1 METAETVETQP
12 EPAPAPASAP
22 GPGAVRE
29 ELVGTAVRFLENRQ
43 VQSSTMAAK
52 QEFLAK
58 KGLTEEEIV
67 LAFNRAAP
75 PPTTTTVPVAVPQ

>member
-12 EPAPAPASAP
+12 EPAPA
-22 GPGAVRE
+22 PGAVRE